1 MKMAHMHLELRHLRT
16 VRAVHEQG
24 GLARAAEMLNITQS
38 ALSHQVK
45 ALEEQAGV
53 ELFVRRAKPMRLSA
67 AGMRLLRVAEQV
79 LPLIDA
85 AEAEFK
91 GVEAGRIGRLHIA
104 MECHACFDWL
114 LPVMDQFRR
123 SWPEVELD
131 IRQRL
136 AFTALPALARE
147 EVDFVVSSDPE
158 EMPGITFHH
167 LFDYAPT
174 LVVHAGHPLAA
185 KGYAD
190 AKDFAIETLITY
202 PMDRARLDVFSDFLT
217 PAGVE
222 PAHQRT
228 VELTDVSLMLVA
240 SGRGVAVMPDWVLR
254 RHASNPE
261 LALLPLSKGG
271 IKRRLYAA
279 IRESDLNLPYMEHV
293 LRLARTEPL
302 RLLRDPVA

>member
-1 MKMAHMHLELRHLRT
+1 MHLELRHLRT

-24 GLARAAEMLNITQS
+24 GLARAAETLNMTQS
-38 ALSHQVK
+38 ALSHQIK
-45 ALEEQAGV
+45 ALEAQAGV

-67 AGMRLLRVAEQV
+67 SGMRLLRVAEQV
-79 LPLIDA
+79 LPLISA

-91 GVEAGRIGRLHIA
+91 GVEMGRVGRLHIA

-123 SWPEVELD
+123 SWPEVDLD
-131 IRQRL
+131 IRLRL

-147 EVDFVVSSDPE
+147 EIDLVISSDPE
-158 EMPGITFHH
+158 DMPGIVFHY
-167 LFDYAPT
+167 LFDYSPT

-185 KGYAD
+185 KGYAEPQ
-190 AKDFAIETLITY
+190 DFATETLLTY

-217 PAGVE
+217 PAGIE
-222 PAHQRT
+222 PAGQRT
-228 VELTDVSLMLVA
+228 VEQTDVALMLVA

-254 RHASNPE
+254 RHAANPE
-261 LALLPLSKGG
+261 LALLPLGRQG
-271 IKRRLYAA
+271 IRRELYAA
-279 IRESDLNLPYMEHV
+279 LREAEMDYPYMSHV

-302 RLLRDPVA
+302 RMLRDPVA

>member
-1 MKMAHMHLELRHLRT
+1 MHLELRHLRT

-24 GLARAAEMLNITQS
+24 GLARAADSLNMTQS
-38 ALSHQVK
+38 ALSHQIK
-45 ALEEQAGV
+45 ALEDQAGV

-79 LPLIDA
+79 LPLISA

-91 GVEAGRIGRLHIA
+91 GVEMGRVGRLHIA

-123 SWPEVELD
+123 AWPDIDLD

-136 AFTALPALARE
+136 AFTALPALTRE
-147 EVDFVVSSDPE
+147 EVDLVISSDPE
-158 EMPGITFHH
+158 ELPGVVFHY
-167 LFDYAPT
+167 LFDYSPT
-174 LVVHAGHPLAA
+174 LVVPAAHPLAA
-185 KGYAD
+185 KGYAEPQD
-190 AKDFAIETLITY
+190 LASEILLTY

-217 PAGVE
+217 PAGIS
-222 PAHQRT
+222 PAQQRT

-254 RHASNPE
+254 RHAANPE
-261 LALLPLSKGG
+261 LALLPLGQQG
-271 IKRRLYAA
+271 IRRKLYAA
-279 IRESDLNLPYMEHV
+279 VREADMIYPYMSHV

-302 RLLRDPVA
+302 RMLREPAQ